1 MSARRHDATCGPGA
15 SEQPISI
22 EFASQA
28 AALSFQSARYNR
40 AVQWAVGHTVGPYEL
55 VARIGA
61 GGMGEVWKAHDARLN
76 RSVAIKRLT
85 AEHARRF
92 AQEAR
97 AIAALNHPNICQ
109 IHDVGPDYLVLEYIE
124 GSPLQCPYP
133 TKEAVQ
139 LAEQI
144 ASALEAAHAKGIVH
158 RDLKPANILVTRS
171 GIVKLLDFGVAT
183 LAVNVD
189 RDLTHTST
197 NTISGTAAYMSP
209 EQAQGKHLDQR
220 SDLFSF
226 GAVLYEM
233 LSGTRAFD
241 GGSIADV
248 LSAVLRDEPKPLGA
262 PGGLTRII
270 SKCLRKAPA
279 ERFATAGELKTALQ
293 HALAADRS
301 SGPSIVVLPFANMS
315 RDAEDEYFGDGLAE
329 EIINALA
336 QIPGLKVIAR
346 TSAFAFKGQNTDIR
360 RIAEAL
366 GVTTVLEG
374 SVRRSGNRLRVTAQL
389 IAAADGTHVW
399 SQRFDREMADVFD
412 VQDDIAQAIA
422 NTLKVKLALRA
433 AGHTPNLAAYE
444 ELLRGRFH
452 VFKFTPDSWQRAKAC
467 LEHASELDPAY
478 AQPLAT
484 LGVGY
489 LLAEANGLESL
500 RVAAP
505 RIRVLAERAL
515 ALDPAE
521 PLPRFLLGSV
531 AAAHDYDWTE
541 SSRQFR
547 ASYATPT
554 VSADARWAY
563 ASLYLQPLGRHT
575 ESVAEMK
582 MAVEQDP
589 LNVSFRAITA
599 SHLVHAGR
607 YDEAID
613 EVHRALDMDSA
624 NFAARFILVEAYQ
637 AKGPLEQALAAAE
650 QAYAAA
656 PWNGNIV
663 GMYGGLLSQAGQAE
677 RGDAIMR
684 ELGDARTNPFSRVFF
699 HVLRGEIDLAADWY
713 EKAIEQRELF
723 AVICAP
729 APVIMPLRKSQRWK
743 RLAMLMNLPGD

>member
-1 MSARRHDATCGPGA
+1 MEWATG
-15 SEQPISI
+15 E
-22 EFASQA
+22 
-28 AALSFQSARYNR
+28 
-40 AVQWAVGHTVGPYEL
+40 TVGPYQL
-55 VARIGA
+55 VTRIGI
-61 GGMGEVWKAHDARLN
+61 GGMGEVWKAHDPRLD
-76 RSVAIKRLT
+76 RIVAIKRLS

-124 GSPLQCPYP
+124 GTPLQCPYP
-133 TKEAVQ
+133 FEEALR
-139 LAEQI
+139 LADQI
-144 ASALEAAHAKGIVH
+144 VAALQAAHDKGIVH

-248 LSAVLRDEPKPLGA
+248 LSAVLRDEPKPLEA
-262 PGGLTRII
+262 GGLTRIV

-315 RDAEDEYFGDGLAE
+315 RDPEDEYFGDGLAE
-329 EIINALA
+329 EVINALA

-346 TSAFAFKGQNTDIR
+346 TSAFAFKGQNVDIR
-360 RIAEAL
+360 RIAEAV
-366 GVTTVLEG
+366 GVNTVLEG

-389 IAAADGTHVW
+389 ITAADGTHVW
-399 SQRFDREMADVFD
+399 SQRYDRELADVFE
-412 VQDDIAQAIA
+412 VQDEIAQAIA
-422 NTLKVKLALRA
+422 AALKVKLALRT
-433 AGHTPNLAAYE
+433 AGHTPDLAAYE
-444 ELLRGRFH
+444 ALLRGRYH
-452 VFKFTPDSWQRAKAC
+452 LFKFTPDSWQRAKAC
-467 LEHASELDPAY
+467 LEQAGELDRSY

-489 LLAEANGLESL
+489 LLAEANGFEKL
-500 RVAAP
+500 RIAAP
-505 RIRVLAERAL
+505 RIRALAERAL
-515 ALDPAE
+515 ALE
-521 PLPRFLLGSV
+521 PSEPEPRYLLGAV
-531 AAAHDYDWTE
+531 AAAHDYDWEE
-541 SSRQFR
+541 SLRQFR
-547 ASYATPT
+547 AAYAAPT

-563 ASLYLQPLGRHT
+563 ASLYLQPLGRNE

-582 MAVEQDP
+582 LAVEQDP
-589 LNVSFRAITA
+589 LNVSFRAILA
-599 SHLVHAGR
+599 SHLVHARR

-613 EVHRALDMDSA
+613 EVHKALDMEAS
-624 NFAARFILVEAYQ
+624 NFAARFILLEAYV
-637 AKGPLEQALAAAE
+637 AKGLMTEALAAAE
-650 QAYAAA
+650 RAYDAA
-656 PWNGNIV
+656 PWHDNIV
-663 GMYGGLLSQAGQAE
+663 GIYAGLLAQAGQSAQGE
-677 RGDAIMR
+677 ALMHTLDSRGA
-684 ELGDARTNPFSRVFF
+684 NPFSRVFF
-699 HVLRGEIDLAADWY
+699 HLLRSEIDAAADWY
-713 EKAIEQRELF
+713 EKAIDQRELF
-723 AVICAP
+723 ALICAP
-729 APVIMPLRKSQRWK
+729 SPIFGELRGSRRWPHI
-743 RLAMLMNLPGD
+743 AALMNMSNS